1 MLKKC
6 ERIRYA
12 QTKEKILMAIFH
24 MSFNNISNGKGRGAI
39 ASASYRSGERLY
51 DEKEGRNYF
60 YERSVKPETFILKPD
75 YAPEWCL
82 DRERLWNEVE
92 KRENKVNSR
101 YAKEFNVALPIE
113 LSEEEQ
119 KELLLNYVQQ
129 NFVDDGMVADIAIHR
144 DHEQNPHAHVML
156 TNRPF
161 NQDGTWG
168 QKSKHEYILDRN
180 GNKTYTPN
188 GNVRNR
194 KIWLVDWDK
203 REKMEEWRSSWAEA
217 VNEQLEKKGLSER
230 ISHKSF
236 ERQGINQEPTIH
248 VGVKKSK
255 QRIAYNEA
263 VKSKQKADQRL
274 EETERKA
281 KDNRHRNKLNN
292 FLSYAEKHQIA
303 DLSKALKTYVD
314 FENINDKRRMLENWK
329 NSVLVKKI
337 MGMDIVRQIALINKT
352 ELNVNEANE
361 LLDKVANRM
370 IKKLYPQLEK
380 SNMSKYEKREL
391 IEETVKD
398 DHVYQGKELAD
409 KMEDIREYLLD
420 KRVTTFVRRPMVN
433 LRLLE
438 KWNESNY
445 QKLNGLLDGYDV
457 TSDELIK
464 GDKTDE
470 LNRMEEKTKKKIGKL
485 VKNIRSN
492 DYMEAIINTQ
502 YKAVLGMAFPKID
515 QERLSIKDKEKL
527 YMHAMYYD
535 PALKPYSTTEIK
547 EIVQQAKLKFTHEE
561 HEIGLEYLDGKR
573 KIETITNK
581 HLKSVLQH
589 QGMKQ
594 MFIYE
599 CREDQKLD
607 QDKVSKIRKKFMA
620 NEDYL
625 DNQRG
630 TTFSDYKALGYSDYT
645 ATEYNQ
651 TTFSDQIIN
660 DLMREDYSKYEEEHR
675 KAEERKLERE
685 MTRKQR
691 KGKGKGR
698 RKDSFTPHL

>member
-1 MLKKC
+1 M
-6 ERIRYA
+6 
-12 QTKEKILMAIFH
+12 
-24 MSFNNISNGKGRGAI
+24 
-39 ASASYRSGERLY
+39 
-51 DEKEGRNYF
+51 
-60 YERSVKPETFILKPD
+60 
-75 YAPEWCL
+75 
-82 DRERLWNEVE
+82 
-92 KRENKVNSR
+92 
-101 YAKEFNVALPIE
+101 
-113 LSEEEQ
+113 
-119 KELLLNYVQQ
+119 
-129 NFVDDGMVADIAIHR
+129 
-144 DHEQNPHAHVML
+144 
-156 TNRPF
+156 
-161 NQDGTWG
+161 
-168 QKSKHEYILDRN
+168 
-180 GNKTYTPN
+180 
-188 GNVRNR
+188 
-194 KIWLVDWDK
+194 
-203 REKMEEWRSSWAEA
+203 
-217 VNEQLEKKGLSER
+217 
-230 ISHKSF
+230 
-236 ERQGINQEPTIH
+236 
-248 VGVKKSK
+248 GVKKSK
-255 QRIAYNEA
+255 QIIAYNKA
-263 VKSKQKADQRL
+263 IKSKQKADQRL

-281 KDNRHRNKLNN
+281 KNNRHRNKLNS
-292 FLSYAEKHQIA
+292 FLSYAENHQIA
-303 DLSKALKTYVD
+303 DLSKTLKTYVD

-337 MGMDIVRQIALINKT
+337 TGKDVVRQMALINKT
-352 ELNVNEANE
+352 ELNVNKANE

-380 SNMSKYEKREL
+380 SNMNEYEKREL

-420 KRVTTFVRRPMVN
+420 KRVTTFIRRPMVN
-433 LRLLE
+433 LRLLG

-445 QKLNGLLDGYDV
+445 QKLNELLNGYDV

-464 GDKTDE
+464 GEKTDK
-470 LNRMEEKTKKKIGKL
+470 LNGMRESDKKKVGQL
-485 VKNIRSN
+485 AKNIRSN

-502 YKAVLGMAFPKID
+502 YKAVLGMSFPKINQD
-515 QERLSIKDKEKL
+515 RLSIKDKEKL

-547 EIVQQAKLKFTHEE
+547 EIVQQAKPEFTHEE
-561 HEIGLEYLDGKR
+561 HEIGLEFLDGKR
-573 KIETITNK
+573 KIDTITNK

-599 CREDQKLD
+599 CREDKQLD

-625 DNQRG
+625 DKQREA
-630 TTFSDYKALGYSDYT
+630 TFNDYKALGYNDYT

-651 TTFSDQIIN
+651 TTFNDQIIN
-660 DLMREDYSKYEEEHR
+660 DLMREDYSKYELEHR

>member
-1 MLKKC
+1 
-6 ERIRYA
+6 
-12 QTKEKILMAIFH
+12 
-24 MSFNNISNGKGRGAI
+24 MSFNNISNNKGRSAI
-39 ASASYRSGERLY
+39 ASASYRSGEQLY
-51 DEKEGRNYF
+51 DEKEGRTYF
-60 YERSVKPETFILKPD
+60 YKRRIKPETYILKPD
-75 YAPEWCL
+75 NAPEWCL

-92 KRENKVNSR
+92 KKENKVNSR

-113 LSEEEQ
+113 LNEEEQ
-119 KELLLNYVQQ
+119 KELLLNYVQK

-144 DHEQNPHAHVML
+144 DHEENPHAHVML

-168 QKSKHEYILDRN
+168 LKSKTEYILDDKGNLTYTKN
-180 GNKTYTPN
+180 GNI
-188 GNVRNR
+188 RQR

-203 REKMEEWRSSWAEA
+203 REKMEEWRSNWAKA

-236 ERQGINQEPTIH
+236 ERQGIDQEPTIH
-248 VGVKKSK
+248 IGSKKSK
-255 QRIAYNEA
+255 KRLAYNE
-263 VKSKQKADQRL
+263 VIKSKRNADQRL

-281 KDNRHRNKLNN
+281 KNNRHRNKLNN
-292 FLSYAEKHQIA
+292 FLSYTEKHQIA
-303 DLSKALKTYVD
+303 DLSRTLKTYVD

-380 SNMSKYEKREL
+380 SNMNKYERREL

-398 DHVYQGKELAD
+398 NQVYQGKELAD

-433 LRLLE
+433 LRLLG

-445 QKLNGLLDGYDV
+445 QKLNELLDEYDV
-457 TSDELIK
+457 TSDELVK
-464 GDKTDE
+464 GEKIDK
-470 LNRMEEKTKKKIGKL
+470 LNNMKENNKKEIGQL

-492 DYMEAIINTQ
+492 NYMEDIINTQ
-502 YKAVLGMAFPKID
+502 YKAVLGMAFPKINQD
-515 QERLSIKDKEKL
+515 RLSIKDKEKL

-547 EIVQQAKLKFTHEE
+547 EIVQQAKPEFTHEE
-561 HEIGLEYLDGKR
+561 HEIGLEFLDGKR

-599 CREDQKLD
+599 CREDQQLD
-607 QDKVSKIRKKFMA
+607 QDEVTKIRKKFMA

-625 DNQRG
+625 DKQRG
-630 TTFSDYKALGYSDYT
+630 AMFSDYQALGYSDYT
-645 ATEYNQ
+645 ATKYNQ

-660 DLMREDYSKYEEEHR
+660 DLMREDYSKYEQEHR

-691 KGKGKGR
+691 KGKGKGQ